1 MSGWIKIY
9 REIAQHWI
17 FQDAEKFKWWIDL
30 LFMAAHEDYKTLING
45 NLVCLKRGQLSV
57 SLSFLATKWG
67 RSKEKVL
74 NFLKLLESDNMITRK
89 SDRKSTTIT
98 ICNYESY
105 QDVPEQTPT
114 TEPTEDRPIS
124 DQSPTE
130 YKNVEE
136 CKEDINKHTN
146 SACAR
151 EDNFGLKVGVLASE
165 EQYIKRYQQ
174 EGLWS
179 DAAMSA
185 HLTIPEVQQ
194 IFEEF
199 VVEQKHNSSRHS
211 DYSDFKRHFLNYL
224 RVKAEMSRK
233 QSNSNSNGN
242 QRKYDDRRGTEV
254 SSSAD
259 YTKPL

>member
-57 SLSFLATKWG
+57 SLSFLAKKWG
-67 RSKEKVL
+67 RSKEKIL
-74 NFLKLLESDNMITRK
+74 NFLKLLESDNMITRN

-114 TEPTEDRPIS
+114 TEPTDDRPIS

-136 CKEDINKHTN
+136 CKEHINKHTN

-151 EDNFGLKVGVLASE
+151 EGMVSWDAIREQGYFDTFKGQGSAIPFSKRVGKTPQEVMQLAEIYMATRQLKDKGHKDYNEFINLFLWHVENNKISIPVQPKVEKRVVSGRDVLKVYG
-165 EQYIKRYQQ
+165 
-174 EGLWS
+174 
-179 DAAMSA
+179 
-185 HLTIPEVQQ
+185 
-194 IFEEF
+194 
-199 VVEQKHNSSRHS
+199 
-211 DYSDFKRHFLNYL
+211 
-224 RVKAEMSRK
+224 
-233 QSNSNSNGN
+233 
-242 QRKYDDRRGTEV
+242 
-254 SSSAD
+254 
-259 YTKPL
+259 